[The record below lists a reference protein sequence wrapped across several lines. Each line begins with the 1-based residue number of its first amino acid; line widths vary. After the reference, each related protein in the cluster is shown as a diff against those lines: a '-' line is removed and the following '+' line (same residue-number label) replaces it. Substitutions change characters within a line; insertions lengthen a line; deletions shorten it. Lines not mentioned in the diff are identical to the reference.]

1 MIKTVA
7 SWILRLFAAVIFTQT
22 LYFKFTGHQDSVE
35 IFSALDMEPGGRILI
50 GILEL
55 VSAILLLVPGTVV
68 YGAIL
73 AWGIMSGAIIGH
85 CTKIGF
91 EGDLLSLFLL
101 GLVVWVCAAAL
112 LVLHRDQLPFLR
124 HMLEKPD
131 SSS

>member
-1 MIKTVA
+1 MKNIV
-7 SWILRLFAAVIFTQT
+7 SWILRIFAAVIFTQT
-22 LYFKFTGHQDSVE
+22 LYFKFTGHPDSVE
-35 IFSALDMEPGGRILI
+35 IFSALGIEPGGRILI

-85 CTKIGF
+85 CTEIGF
-91 EGDLLSLFLL
+91 EGDHLSLFLL
-101 GLVVWVCAAAL
+101 GVAVWLCATIL

-124 HMLEKPD
+124 HMFEKPD
-131 SSS
+131 SSA